1 MPLPTYATPLKRLAD
16 EIVAWNSAA
25 GKFPDQRDA
34 TQLELLNQEARV
46 VEELDELVHAIAE
59 DDLTETL
66 DAVCD
71 IFVTASYYLALA
83 KNHSVS
89 INDCVVP
96 PLELGALEQQLAALA
111 KQAELLSGMTKRTSA
126 ELRDNPFIV
135 DCLQLSLA
143 LVRDLPVDFIGAQ
156 QAVNENNASK
166 YVADEEHAAESVQ
179 HYAAKGE
186 EVVAHRS
193 SYLGNEVFVLKRTS
207 DDKIMKPVG
216 FVAVDLAP
224 YIYAN

>member
-16 EIVAWNSAA
+16 EIVAWNAAA
-25 GKFPDQRDA
+25 GKFPADRDA
-34 TQLELLNQEARV
+34 TLEELLNQEARV
-46 VEELDELVHAIAE
+46 VEELNELVHAMAE

-71 IFVTASYYLALA
+71 IFVTATYYLALA
-83 KNHSVS
+83 KNNKVSVES
-89 INDCVVP
+89 CVVP
-96 PLELGALEQQLAALA
+96 PADLEQLKVKISALA
-111 KQAELLSGMTKRTSA
+111 KQAQAMRDRSLEQ
-126 ELRDNPFIV
+126 LRDNQFIV
-135 DCLQLSLA
+135 DSLKVSIA

-166 YVADEEHAAESVQ
+166 YVVDETVAADSVA

-186 EVVAHRS
+186 EVVAHAS
-193 SYLGNEVFVLKRTS
+193 AYLGSPVFVLKRTS

-216 FVAVDLAP
+216 FVSVDLTSFL
-224 YIYAN
+224 YAR